1 LGLLCLGAVIL
12 AAYSSFGRPIWLDEL
27 FHFAMGGMT
36 FEYAVKTVDYSTI
49 EVGHGQTGVYLLLDW
64 WLMQGFGANSVAL
77 RLPSLIAGAV
87 LLVAAVTFIR
97 RKGLGY
103 WWQALVLVVLAGHS
117 FLMYFTGEAR
127 PYMPLVA
134 SSVAMLAYYA
144 YPRADRKAVAPR
156 VLAVF
161 GFLIGSTFQPF
172 WIYMVVFILA
182 FSVWAAWVSGDLDLK
197 WREILVFTSPGFLLS
212 GMALFLVVG
221 ELTWM
226 RRILY
231 LNFEPWVH
239 IGGSFSEAARYFLA
253 DHFSGGG
260 ISVLWASGISV
271 LTLVVLGVTRFNGAR
286 LLLPAFVLLLVAVL
300 TSLAAS
306 GIALWRTYW
315 VLERQWVAGIAIACI
330 ASVWFF
336 GELYSLA
343 RRNQTP
349 IILIP
354 VGLFVILSLVTMA
367 VTMRAEAEKLLV
379 GYPAARAAIIDD
391 GRPPPELGIG
401 QYGGMDGVE
410 AANLNIARG
419 GPVWIEFIDWYN
431 REAGMRAEFRDT
443 NPSWTKYI
451 WPNVAEHEP
460 PRTH

>member
-1 LGLLCLGAVIL
+1 
-12 AAYSSFGRPIWLDEL
+12 
-27 FHFAMGGMT
+27 
-36 FEYAVKTVDYSTI
+36 
-49 EVGHGQTGVYLLLDW
+49 
-64 WLMQGFGANSVAL
+64 
-77 RLPSLIAGAV
+77 
-87 LLVAAVTFIR
+87 
-97 RKGLGY
+97 
-103 WWQALVLVVLAGHS
+103 
-117 FLMYFTGEAR
+117 
-127 PYMPLVA
+127 
-134 SSVAMLAYYA
+134 
-144 YPRADRKAVAPR
+144 
-156 VLAVF
+156 
-161 GFLIGSTFQPF
+161 
-172 WIYMVVFILA
+172 
-182 FSVWAAWVSGDLDLK
+182 
-197 WREILVFTSPGFLLS
+197 
-212 GMALFLVVG
+212 
-221 ELTWM
+221 M

-431 REAGMRAEFRDT
+431 HKHLHSGINFVPPAIRHAGLDRAVLAKRDNVYQAARASRPQRWSGNHRNWSIAGQVT
-443 NPSWTKYI
+443 LNPSKKMARS
-451 WPNVAEHEP
+451 VA
-460 PRTH
+460 